1 MMRFN
6 FSYTDQVF
14 EAASGLLLMFI
25 FFFPILKIWFKNR
38 RAKWRKRERHLI
50 NMPGDFTKSGGFG
63 VGSQFNGLMQPFTD
77 DSLYSGYSYNNWAAK
92 VPAAASNF
100 AKSFAWGLNTSPL
113 AGAMAHNQSF
123 NSMTSATS
131 LGTAGATSATSYPA
145 TAMYGT
151 GGSAAAG
158 YGAAAMYAA
167 AANVTKGGSINN
179 VDPNMATA
187 FPGMSSCSSIASLR
201 LKAKQHY
208 GDSSAYGCS
217 LSPSAATTTTT
228 GEPLSPGGRSN
239 STHSGS
245 PLGGLSVA
253 ATSPTNA
260 SGGSVLG
267 GGSATNGLSACQY
280 NTAASSSTNI

>member
-1 MMRFN
+1 
-6 FSYTDQVF
+6 
-14 EAASGLLLMFI
+14 
-25 FFFPILKIWFKNR
+25 
-38 RAKWRKRERHLI
+38 
-50 NMPGDFTKSGGFG
+50 MPGDFTKSGGFG

-92 VPAAASNF
+92 VPTAASNF

-123 NSMTSATS
+123 NSMTSTS
-131 LGTAGATSATSYPA
+131 LGTGATSATSYPA

-151 GGSAAAG
+151 GGTTG

-167 AANVTKGGSINN
+167 AANATKATSNSNINN
-179 VDPNMATA
+179 DHATGAMGTSVATA

-208 GDSSAYGCS
+208 GDSYGCS
-217 LSPSAATTTTT
+217 LSPSAATTTT

-245 PLGGLSVA
+245 PLGGININSPIGA
-253 ATSPTNA
+253 AAGNVVGATT
-260 SGGSVLG
+260 
-267 GGSATNGLSACQY
+267 TNGLSACQY
-280 NTAASSSTNI
+280 NSATSSSTNI